1 MIVKSVHVRNLR
13 SVQNET
19 LHCEQLTALVGPNG
33 SGKSTFLRALDLFY
47 SPSPKVDLED
57 FYDEDCEQD
66 IEIAVTFTDLGDDE
80 KNRFQSYMEGE
91 DLTVVRVLSVKD
103 GKQSAK
109 YHGSSLQNPD
119 FATVRSASKAAER
132 KVFYEA
138 VRGRFADLPK
148 WTKQEEALDAL
159 TKWELAHAE
168 QCKRGRDDGQFF
180 GFTEVARGY
189 LGKDTRFIYV
199 PAVRDAALD
208 AQEGRGSAIT
218 QLMDL
223 VVRKAL
229 ADSKAVKQLRDDMRT
244 RYDEIM
250 DPSKRT
256 ELVALTSQLAQTLQ
270 TYVPNADLQILWA
283 KGSEIEIPLP
293 QADVK
298 VVEDGYASAV
308 TRAGHGL
315 QRAFILTM
323 LQHLSVEQGREREDG
338 DTGDAEKITEKVP
351 TVRMPNLVVGIEE
364 PELYQHPNRQRHFA
378 RVLLQLTRGEV
389 RGVAKKTQM
398 IYCTHSPLFVDI
410 DRFDQVRRLQKAAV
424 NDGKPKVTRVAKSSL
439 DKVAEIIWEA
449 NDRKDRKGN
458 KCEKFTGATLKPRLQ
473 ALMTPWMNEGF
484 FADVVVLVE
493 GEDDRAAIMGMGLLL
508 EHDLERDGISV
519 IPSGGK
525 DSLDRPAAIFRE
537 FGIPV
542 YMLWDGDAA
551 GKDKDKS
558 IRVNHRLLRLC
569 NTPLEDFPEAITDRF
584 ACFKDKL
591 ETTLA
596 SEIGTDLFAGLLES
610 AQERFSYGD
619 KESAMKSPHVL
630 HHILTEAK
638 AKGKTS
644 NSLKAIVE
652 QILTLKK

>member
-1 MIVKSVHVRNLR
+1 MIVKSVHIRNLR
-13 SVQNET
+13 SVQDET

-57 FYDEDCEQD
+57 FYNEDCEQD
-66 IEIAVTFTDLGDDE
+66 IEIAVTFTDLNDDE
-80 KNRFQSYMEGE
+80 KKRFQSYMEGE
-91 DLTVVRVLSVKD
+91 ELTVVRVLSVKD

-119 FATVRSASKAAER
+119 FSVVRSATKAAER
-132 KVFYEA
+132 KTLYEA
-138 VRGRFADLPK
+138 LRGKVADLPK

-159 TKWELAHAE
+159 TKWEIAHPD
-168 QCKRGRDDGQFF
+168 QCTRGRDDGQFF

-218 QLMDL
+218 QIMDL

-229 ADSKAVKQLRDDMRT
+229 ADSEAVKKLREDMRT

-250 DPSKRT
+250 DPAKRT
-256 ELVALTSQLAQTLQ
+256 ELVTLTGQLAQTLQ
-270 TYVPNADLQILWA
+270 TYVPNADLQIQWA
-283 KGSEIEIPLP
+283 KGGEIEIPLP

-298 VVEDGYASAV
+298 IVEDGYASAV

-323 LQHLSVEQGREREDG
+323 LQHLSVEQGRETEPNPVG
-338 DTGDAEKITEKVP
+338 DTEKPAETTP
-351 TVRMPNLVVGIEE
+351 ATRMPNLVVGIEE

-378 RVLLQLTRGEV
+378 RVLLQLTKGEV
-389 RGVAKKTQM
+389 RGVAKKTQV

-410 DRFDQVRRLQKAAV
+410 DRFDQVRRLQKATTNA
-424 NDGKPKVTRVAKSSL
+424 GKPKVTRVAKSSL
-439 DKVAEIIWEA
+439 DKIAEIIWEA

-458 KCEKFTGATLKPRLQ
+458 DCQKFTGATLKPRLQ

-508 EHDLERDGISV
+508 GCDLEREGISV
-519 IPSGGK
+519 IPCGGK
-525 DSLDRPAAIFRE
+525 DSLDRPAAIFRD

-542 YMLWDGDAA
+542 YLVWDSDSSGNDQ
-551 GKDKDKS
+551 KKS
-558 IRVNHRLLRLC
+558 IRGNHRLLRLC
-569 NTPLEDFPEAITDRF
+569 NRPLEDFPQALEDRF

-591 ETTLA
+591 ETALS
-596 SEIGTDLFAGLLES
+596 SEIGTDLFAELLES
-610 AQERFSYGD
+610 AQEKFSYSD
-619 KESAMKSPHVL
+619 KDSAMKSPLVL
-630 HHILTEAK
+630 HHILAEAK
-638 AKGKTS
+638 ARGKTPDTV
-644 NSLKAIVE
+644 KGVVE
-652 QILTLKK
+652 KIRALRK